1 VAESEKRARL
11 RGHVV
16 AIGKLSAS
24 ERDEMFALFAQY
36 YDCVE
41 RARFDSDLDQKDAVI
56 LLRAAGAIQGFSTL
70 KTLPVRVGRRTH
82 YGVYSG
88 DTVLAREYW
97 GQRVLGKVFLRYL
110 FGQKL
115 RRQLRPF
122 WWFLI
127 SKGYKTY
134 LLMANNF
141 GEHWPRHEQATPPE
155 RQQILDAFGAAYF
168 PDYYQPATGL
178 IEFPESLGQLK
189 FHVTPITDE
198 QREVPLLRAAEPDLD
213 PGHRA
218 GLPGPDDL
226 DHAALLLLQGHLE
239 AQRRPARPAR
249 DQGAPGVARL
259 NEASA
264 HHRLVVGYRPAG
276 GERVPAP
283 GLVGH
288 RHPAR
293 RRGPPR
299 PVRR

>member
-1 VAESEKRARL
+1 MAESEKRARL

-41 RARFDSDLDQKDAVI
+41 RARFDSDLDKKDAVI

-70 KTLPVRVGRRTH
+70 KTLPVRVGLRTH

-115 RRQLRPF
+115 RRPLRPF

-198 QREVPLLRAAEPDLD
+198 QREVPRIGFFEQRNPTWIQGTELACLARMTWTMPLYYSFKAIWKLSGGRLGLRGAKV
-213 PGHRA
+213 
-218 GLPGPDDL
+218 
-226 DHAALLLLQGHLE
+226 
-239 AQRRPARPAR
+239 RPA
-249 DQGAPGVARL
+249 L
-259 NEASA
+259 
-264 HHRLVVGYRPAG
+264 
-276 GERVPAP
+276 
-283 GLVGH
+283 
-288 RHPAR
+288 
-293 RRGPPR
+293 RG
-299 PVRR
+299 